1 MRIIFMGSPDF
12 AVPTLDALV
21 EAGHD
26 VVAVYT
32 QPPRPAGRGKA
43 ERPTAVDDRAGEL
56 GIEVRCPKSLRSEIE
71 QEAFAELDADV
82 AVVAAYGLIL
92 PQPILDAP
100 MFGCLNVHGS
110 LLPRWRGAA
119 PVQRAIMAGDEVT
132 GVTIMQMEA
141 GLDTGP
147 MLLKRAVEIEDKNAA
162 QLTEELAK
170 LGAAMMVEVLAD
182 LPSFEPIPQPEDG
195 VTYAAKIKKEEA
207 RIDWARPARGSR
219 PPGPGPCSLPRRL
232 VRGRTASGSSCW
244 LSRARDGHGA
254 PGQVLDDSLTIA
266 CGDGALRPTLAAT
279 RRQGSDERR
288 TNCCAASRFPKG
300 TSLAMTR
307 WRLTIEFD
315 GGPFMGWQRQDHG
328 PSVQETVE
336 QALFRMTG
344 ELATLHAAGRTDAGV
359 HALAMT
365 AHVDVVKTSDRAS
378 IARGA
383 ERAGPAGADQRDRS
397 AAGRRR
403 LARAL
408 FAASAGATST
418 ASSTDGR
425 RLPWTRARCGMCRW
439 RSTPRRWRREHGIW
453 SVTTTSPPSD
463 RSIASRPAR

>member
-1 MRIIFMGSPDF
+1 MGSPDF

-56 GIEVRCPKSLRSEIE
+56 GIEVRCPKSLRSEVE

-147 MLLKRAVEIEDKNAA
+147 MLLKRAVEIDDKNAA

-207 RIDWARPARGSR
+207 RIDWARPARELARHVQGLAPFPGAWFEVNGERIKLLAAMVEPLTRHPREGGDPAEENPGSR
-219 PPGPGPCSLPRRL
+219 F
-232 VRGRTASGSSCW
+232 RGN
-244 LSRARDGHGA
+244 DGL
-254 PGQVLDDSLTIA
+254 VLDDRLLIQ
-266 CGDGALRPTLAAT
+266 CGAGALRPML
-279 RRQGSDERR
+279 
-288 TNCCAASRFPKG
+288 
-300 TSLAMTR
+300 L
-307 WRLTIEFD
+307 
-315 GGPFMGWQRQDHG
+315 QR
-328 PSVQETVE
+328 
-336 QALFRMTG
+336 
-344 ELATLHAAGRTDAGV
+344 AGRAPMSADELLRGY
-359 HALAMT
+359 
-365 AHVDVVKTSDRAS
+365 S
-378 IARGA
+378 IPPGT
-383 ERAGPAGADQRDRS
+383 
-397 AAGRRR
+397 R
-403 LARAL
+403 L
-408 FAASAGATST
+408 
-418 ASSTDGR
+418 
-425 RLPWTRARCGMCRW
+425 
-439 RSTPRRWRREHGIW
+439 E
-453 SVTTTSPPSD
+453 
-463 RSIASRPAR
+463 